1 MLKGEPD
8 IICDNKQWHHSGNS
22 LLKFYR
28 KYNHLG
34 NCIAKITLYSDVEIR
49 KKSVIYCI

>member
-8 IICDNKQWHHSGNS
+8 IICDKKQWHSGNS
-22 LLKFYR
+22 LLKFFR

-49 KKSVIYCI
+49 KRV